1 MPALFSNEQYAK
13 YKIALH
19 GSRLPLAFIDLDAF
33 DDNIDYV
40 RRVSEGSGRTIRV
53 GTKSIRC
60 EPLTRRIFERGG
72 EGFHGLLTFTV
83 EETAWLADKGYDDM
97 IVAYPTIQPSDMT
110 LLAQMTK
117 AKKKVMLMVD
127 SLTHLEALSNVGKKA
142 DVEILACL
150 EVDMAYRPF
159 GTGAIHLGLR
169 RSPLRTPAEAL
180 ELARS
185 AKGLLNVRIH
195 SIMGYEGHIAGTND
209 NVPGKSLNN
218 AFMRFIK
225 RQSINEFSARRD
237 EIVKALRAEGLQLEI
252 VNGGG
257 SGSLVSTLKDPL
269 VTEVTVGSGFYCSA
283 LFHHFKEV
291 HYRPAAFFATQVVR
305 IPAPGLV
312 TCLGGGYPASGGVGP
327 EKLPK
332 PVLPVGLKYL
342 PLEGAGEV
350 QTPLKLP
357 KDCPKLELGD
367 PVIFQHAKAGE
378 LCERFSELALI
389 QNGKIIERVP
399 TYRGEGQ
406 TFL

>member
-1 MPALFSNEQYAK
+1 MPVLFSNEQYPK
-13 YKIALH
+13 YKNALH

-33 DDNIDYV
+33 DANIDYV
-40 RRVSEGSGRTIRV
+40 RRVAEGTGRSIRL

-60 EPLTRRIFERGG
+60 EPLMRRIFERGG
-72 EGFHGLLTFTV
+72 SSFRGLLTFTV
-83 EETAWLADKGYDDM
+83 EETAWLAEKGYDDM
-97 IVAYPTIQPSDMT
+97 IVAYPTVQPSDME
-110 LLAQMTK
+110 LLAGITK
-117 AKKKVMLMVD
+117 AGKKVMLMVD
-127 SLTHLEALSNVGKKA
+127 SFAHLKALSDTGQKA
-142 DVEILACL
+142 GIEILACL
-150 EVDMAYRPF
+150 EVDMAYRPL
-159 GTGAIHLGLR
+159 GTGGIHLGLR
-169 RSPLRTPAEAL
+169 RSPLRTPREAL
-180 ELARS
+180 ELVRS
-185 AKGLLNVRIH
+185 AKNLPNVRIN
-195 SIMGYEGHIAGTND
+195 SVMGYEGHIAGTND
-209 NVPGKSLNN
+209 DVPGKSLNN

-225 RQSINEFSARRD
+225 RQSINEFSTRRD
-237 EIVKALRAEGLQLEI
+237 EIVKALRAEELQLEI

-269 VTEVTVGSGFYCSA
+269 VTEVTIGSGFYCSA

-327 EKLPK
+327 EKLPS

-357 KDCPKLELGD
+357 KDCPTLELGD

-389 QNGKIIERVP
+389 QNGKIIDCVP

>member
-1 MPALFSNEQYAK
+1 MSASFSNDQYTH
-13 YKIALH
+13 YKNALH
-19 GSRLPLAFIDLDAF
+19 GERLPLAFIDLDAF
-33 DDNIDYV
+33 DANIDYIRGV
-40 RRVSEGSGRTIRV
+40 ITGTGRSIRL

-72 EGFHGLLTFTV
+72 SDFRGLLTFTV
-83 EETAWLADKGYDDM
+83 EETAWLSEKGYDDM
-97 IVAYPTIQPSDMT
+97 LVAYPTIQPSDME
-110 LLAQMTK
+110 LMAQMTR
-117 AKKKVMLMVD
+117 AGRKVMLMVD
-127 SLTHLEALSNVGKKA
+127 NLAHLKALSDAGKKA
-142 DVEILACL
+142 DVKILACL
-150 EVDMAYRPF
+150 EVDMAYRPL
-159 GTGAIHLGLR
+159 GTDTIHLGLR

-180 ELARS
+180 ELVQS
-185 AKGLLNVRIH
+185 AKGLPNVRIN
-195 SIMGYEGHIAGTND
+195 SIMGYEGHIAGRSD
-209 NVPGKSLNN
+209 DVPGKSLNN

-225 RQSINEFSARRD
+225 RQSINEFSPRRD
-237 EIVKALRAEGLQLEI
+237 EIVKALRAEGLTLEI

-257 SGSLVSTLKDPL
+257 SGSLVSTLQDPL

-305 IPAPGLV
+305 IPAPGMV
-312 TCLGGGYPASGGVGP
+312 TCLGGGYPASGAAGA
-327 EKLPK
+327 EKLPS

-357 KDCPKLELGD
+357 KDCPTLELGD

-378 LCERFSELALI
+378 LCERFNDLALV
-389 QNGKIIERVP
+389 QDGKIINRVP
-399 TYRGEGQ
+399 TYRGEAQ